1 MGVPSLLDRE
11 SDLRN
16 IARICEQHQA
26 SDSSFAI
33 RTEIL
38 RIFARST
45 AAIEAQEEE
54 ESRLALILMFSGELD
69 NFRFKSGKTW
79 APETELEFLG
89 SKLFLLGWSFPY
101 QNQHDGSI
109 TGHAKSP
116 TSYKIILHEAMRVS
130 IRLIHSF
137 NALGNSTMPSQL
149 SGDIK
154 YRPKVDFFTLW
165 YAVATLY
172 LYLSNFPSPA
182 PSDIDLAFN
191 HIRTAHTIFT
201 RCATNDEK
209 HEWTRMAFN
218 MDLLG
223 KWHAS
228 GRKLPYEA
236 VVRYR
241 MGASLFYDAMQKSA
255 VLKAEKGGRSYAAD
269 LSQPLPDRE
278 RERGRR
284 PSMNVDQNEKEG
296 VDPAGNASM
305 EASPMENLGVQ
316 EGPLDQ
322 TGLWPGWDESIWG
335 WDLTLSD
342 TSQLDVN
349 SMTEGV
355 WQPNEELGFF
365 G

>member
-16 IARICEQHQA
+16 IAQICEQYLPSH
-26 SDSSFAI
+26 SSFSI

-38 RIFARST
+38 SIFARST
-45 AAIEAQEEE
+45 AALEAQEDE

-69 NFRFKSGKTW
+69 NFRFKSGRTW

-101 QNQHDGSI
+101 QNQHDRTLIGP
-109 TGHAKSP
+109 TKSP
-116 TSYKIILHEAMRVS
+116 TSCKLILHEAMRVS
-130 IRLIHSF
+130 IKLIHTF
-137 NALGNSTMPSQL
+137 NELGNSTIPSQL
-149 SGDIK
+149 SGDAK
-154 YRPKVDFFTLW
+154 YRHKVDFFTLW

-172 LYLSNFPSPA
+172 LFLSDFPSVA
-182 PSDIDLAFN
+182 PSDVDLAFN
-191 HIRTAHTIFT
+191 HIRIAHTILT
-201 RCATNDEK
+201 RCAANDEK

-218 MDLLG
+218 MDLVG

-228 GRKLPYEA
+228 GRRLPSEA
-236 VVRYR
+236 AIRSR
-241 MGASLFYDAMQKSA
+241 MGASLFYDAMQKMA

-269 LSQPLPDRE
+269 LTQPLPDRD
-278 RERGRR
+278 RGRGRR
-284 PSMNVDQNEKEG
+284 PSMTGDQDEKEQ
-296 VDPAGNASM
+296 VEPAGNATMAVSSM
-305 EASPMENLGVQ
+305 ETLGVQ

-335 WDLTLSD
+335 WGLTFSD
-342 TSQLDVN
+342 TSQFEVDPT
-349 SMTEGV
+349 TE
-355 WQPNEELGFF
+355 WQPQGEPRLF